1 MELENTSP
9 PPTPY
14 HHMTEVLRY
23 SSFYPISALL
33 LKKKKIT
40 AHTKRQKTQFE
51 EREQAS
57 KPDPDMARILEL
69 WDQEPNTALIN
80 MLRALVDK
88 VDNTHKLMGNVRRKM
103 EILREN
109 QNEMLEVKT
118 L

>member
-1 MELENTSP
+1 
-9 PPTPY
+9 
-14 HHMTEVLRY
+14 
-23 SSFYPISALL
+23 
-33 LKKKKIT
+33 
-40 AHTKRQKTQFE
+40 
-51 EREQAS
+51 
-57 KPDPDMARILEL
+57 MAGILEL

-88 VDNTHKLMGNVRRKM
+88 VDNMHELMGNVRRKM